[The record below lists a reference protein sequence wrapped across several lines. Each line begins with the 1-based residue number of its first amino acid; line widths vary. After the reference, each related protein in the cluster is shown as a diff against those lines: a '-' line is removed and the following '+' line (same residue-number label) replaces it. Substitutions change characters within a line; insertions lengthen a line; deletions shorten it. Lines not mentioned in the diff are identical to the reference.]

1 MTSSGLSTP
10 YRPFFISDAKLTN
23 ESQLT
28 DHLGK
33 RLDPGF
39 YFKDM

>member
-1 MTSSGLSTP
+1 MTSSGQLTP
-10 YRPFFISDAKLTN
+10 YRPFFIRDAKLTN

-39 YFKDM
+39 YFEDL